1 LLPILASHDFS
12 RDDAKALTKNVISLG
27 LAGDGTRY
35 SVAEQATMA
44 LASIAAALKSSG
56 QLSDGQSSAMTRAMN
71 GLYGSFAADE
81 TYRYAP
87 FVQALKEFQ
96 RTVPR

>member
-1 LLPILASHDFS
+1 
-12 RDDAKALTKNVISLG
+12 
-27 LAGDGTRY
+27 
-35 SVAEQATMA
+35 
-44 LASIAAALKSSG
+44 
-56 QLSDGQSSAMTRAMN
+56 MTRAMN

-87 FVQALKEFQ
+87 FVSALKEFQ